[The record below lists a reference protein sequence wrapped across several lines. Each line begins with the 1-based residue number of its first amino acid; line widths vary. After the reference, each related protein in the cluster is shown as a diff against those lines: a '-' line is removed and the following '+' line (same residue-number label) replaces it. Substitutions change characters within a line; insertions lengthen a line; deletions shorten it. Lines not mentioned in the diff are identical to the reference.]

1 MKQDQ
6 KTIRLDGP
14 GQPIQIGNHL
24 PLLILGGVNVLE
36 SRELAMRVADVFCA
50 CTQALKIP
58 YIFKAS
64 FDKANRSAIDSFRG
78 PGLEE
83 GLRILQDVKTQFQIP
98 VLTDVHE
105 PHQAKPVAEV
115 CDVLQIPAFLARQT
129 DLVLAVADCAKLI
142 NVKKAQFL
150 SPTEMGN
157 VIQKIKAAGND
168 RLMLCERGTS
178 FGYNNLVVDMLG
190 FGVMKQFG
198 YPLIFD
204 VTHALQLPGGQGSSS
219 DGRGEAVTDLAR
231 AGVSQG
237 IAGLF
242 VETHPEPKRAKCDG
256 ACALPLAELDDFLGS
271 IKRLDEFIKEELQ

>member
-1 MKQDQ
+1 MTRQ
-6 KTIRLDGP
+6 
-14 GQPIQIGNHL
+14 
-24 PLLILGGVNVLE
+24 
-36 SRELAMRVADVFCA
+36 
-50 CTQALKIP
+50 
-58 YIFKAS
+58 
-64 FDKANRSAIDSFRG
+64 NRSAIDSFRG